1 MKMRD
6 SFQDPSYNNSIWQTS
21 GSKKKSKTNI
31 KNKRL
36 CKKIYIIL
44 QKHIQTMAK
53 IGKKAQR
60 YTLLLSLY
68 ASRNLIFFFI
78 MQQ

>member
-6 SFQDPSYNNSIWQTS
+6 LFQDPSYNNSIWQTS

-31 KNKRL
+31 KNERL

-53 IGKKAQR
+53 IGKKHR
-60 YTLLLSLY
+60 DIHYY
-68 ASRNLIFFFI
+68 YHYMHPVI
-78 MQQ
+78 